1 MTDRKCIG
9 CGEIKNR
16 DNLIKITKEHIANT
30 LVINGDSAVF
40 GRSAYLCYNQSC
52 IETALKKNRLNKVL
66 KTCEDLKGLINNEQF
81 KS

>member
-40 GRSAYLCYNQSC
+40 GRSAYLCYNKSC
-52 IETALKKNRLNKVL
+52 IEKAFKKNKLQKILRTPVS
-66 KTCEDLKGLINNEQF
+66 EELKGKIINEL
-81 KS
+81 

>member
-30 LVINGDSAVF
+30 LVINGNSAVF
-40 GRSAYLCYNQSC
+40 GRSAYLCYNKSC
-52 IETALKKNRLNKVL
+52 IEKAFKKNKLQKILRTPVS
-66 KTCEDLKGLINNEQF
+66 EELKGKIINEL
-81 KS
+81 

>member
-1 MTDRKCIG
+1 M
-9 CGEIKNR
+9 
-16 DNLIKITKEHIANT
+16 IKITKNHE
-30 LVINGDSAVF
+30 NGKVVVNPNSLTF

-66 KTCEDLKGLINNEQF
+66 KTCEDLKGLINEQF

>member
-16 DNLIKITKEHIANT
+16 DNLIKITKEHVANT

-40 GRSAYLCYNQSC
+40 GRSAYLCYNKSC
-52 IETALKKNRLNKVL
+52 IEKAFKKNKLQKIL
-66 KTCEDLKGLINNEQF
+66 KTPVSEELKGKIINEL
-81 KS
+81 

>member
-16 DNLIKITKEHIANT
+16 DNLIKITKEHTANT

-40 GRSAYLCYNQSC
+40 GRSAYLCYNKSC
-52 IETALKKNRLNKVL
+52 IEKAFKKNKLQKILRTPVS
-66 KTCEDLKGLINNEQF
+66 EELKGKIINEL
-81 KS
+81 

>member
-40 GRSAYLCYNQSC
+40 GRSAYLCYNKSC
-52 IETALKKNRLNKVL
+52 IEKAFKKNKLQKIL
-66 KTCEDLKGLINNEQF
+66 KTPVSEELKGKIINEL
-81 KS
+81 

>member
-16 DNLIKITKEHIANT
+16 DDLIKITKEHIANT

-40 GRSAYLCYNQSC
+40 GRSAYLCYNKSC
-52 IETALKKNRLNKVL
+52 IEKAFKKNKLQKILRTPVS
-66 KTCEDLKGLINNEQF
+66 EELKGKIINEL
-81 KS
+81 

>member
-16 DNLIKITKEHIANT
+16 DNLIKITKEHVANT

-40 GRSAYLCYNQSC
+40 GRSAYLCYNKSC
-52 IETALKKNRLNKVL
+52 IEKAFKKNKLQKILRTPVS
-66 KTCEDLKGLINNEQF
+66 EELKGKIINEL
-81 KS
+81 